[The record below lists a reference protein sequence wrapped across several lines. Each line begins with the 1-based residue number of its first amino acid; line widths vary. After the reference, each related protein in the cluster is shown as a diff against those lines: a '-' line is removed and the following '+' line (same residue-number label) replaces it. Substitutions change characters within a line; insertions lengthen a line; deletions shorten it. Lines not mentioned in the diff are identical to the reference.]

1 MKSSV
6 PYESILKYIY
16 VPYFQ
21 RSHVF
26 KWDGQSRSKW
36 TKLDEVKIELPMETI
51 VQAEVVQELRGEV
64 SFLSDCK
71 RSVLRGGN

>member
-1 MKSSV
+1 M
-6 PYESILKYIY
+6 
-16 VPYFQ
+16 
-21 RSHVF
+21 
-26 KWDGQSRSKW
+26 
-36 TKLDEVKIELPMETI
+36 DEVKIELPMETI